1 MSRLRTYPH
10 VPPRNDD
17 QIFSIKYFCTMK
29 LSLGFSPCPNDTFI
43 FFALLH
49 NKIDTRGLEF
59 IPVIE
64 DVESLNRKALNN
76 ELEVTKLSFAAY
88 PHVRHHY
95 RLLDAGS
102 ALGNNCGPL
111 LISKRKIS
119 DEEIQESTVAIPGKY
134 TTANFLFSFF
144 FPRVKSTQEM
154 IFSSIEEALLNEET
168 DLGVI
173 IHENRFTYEKKGLLK
188 VADLGELWE
197 RETNFPIPLGGIF
210 AKTNLG
216 DEIISTVDYLI
227 RESVLYAFA
236 HPQEA
241 IEYVKKYSQ
250 EMEEAVMWQ
259 HIHLYVNDYSISLG
273 EKGRA
278 AIEKFLSLQDVK
290 SVT

>member
-1 MSRLRTYPH
+1 
-10 VPPRNDD
+10 
-17 QIFSIKYFCTMK
+17 MK
-29 LSLGFSPCPNDTFI
+29 LSLGFSPCPNDTFV

-49 NKIDTRGLEF
+49 HKIDTRGLEF

-64 DVESLNRKALNN
+64 DVESLNRKALNK

-88 PHVRHHY
+88 SHVQQY
-95 RLLDAGS
+95 YQLLEAGS

-119 DEEIQESTVAIPGKY
+119 EEEIPKSTVAIPGKY

-144 FPRVKSTQEM
+144 FPRVKAKHEM
-154 IFSSIEEALLNEET
+154 IFSDIEEALLNEET

-173 IHENRFTYEKKGLLK
+173 IHENRFTYEKKGLKK

-197 RETNFPIPLGGIF
+197 QKTNLPIPLGGIF
-210 AKTNLG
+210 AKKDLSVETIAAI
-216 DEIISTVDYLI
+216 DQLI

-236 HPQEA
+236 HPEEA
-241 IEYVKKYSQ
+241 IEYVKRYSQ
-250 EMEEAVMWQ
+250 EMEEEVMWQ
-259 HIHLYVNDYSISLG
+259 HIRLYVNDYTMSLG

-278 AIEKFLSLQDVK
+278 AVAKFLSLAKIEK
-290 SVT
+290 SEV